1 MAVIK
6 QLRGLHVTIA
16 CQKEYA
22 DVDEEQ
28 AKGTVTKYIEAVSG
42 KSFKI
47 NWRFESNFQ
56 YKEYDITSWIYLD
69 GKKVDSLFIDSER
82 LGPSGYVTSL
92 GAARN
97 EDNRDIHKKGLAES
111 VQSLG
116 EISVRLWREQL
127 AAAGDVKKEGNVK
140 RERPS
145 NDDGDVEGRRKRR
158 RSATLL
164 PAEILDLTS
173 DD

>member
-42 KSFKI
+42 KSFK
-47 NWRFESNFQ
+47 STGALSP
-56 YKEYDITSWIYLD
+56 TS
-69 GKKVDSLFIDSER
+69 S
-82 LGPSGYVTSL
+82 T
-92 GAARN
+92 RN

-116 EISVRLWREQL
+116 EISVHLWREQL

-164 PAEILDLTS
+164 PVEILDLTS